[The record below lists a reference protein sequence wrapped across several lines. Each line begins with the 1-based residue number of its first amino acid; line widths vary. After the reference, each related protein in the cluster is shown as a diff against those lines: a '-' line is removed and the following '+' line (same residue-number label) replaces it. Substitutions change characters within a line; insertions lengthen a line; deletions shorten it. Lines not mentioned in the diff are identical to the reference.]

1 MRIFIIGFMG
11 AGKTTLGKKL
21 ASKLEYDFIDLD
33 DFIEKKAGMSISDI
47 FLELGENSFRN
58 MESENLRLLGNVQDT
73 LISVGGGTPCYH
85 SNMEWMRKNGL
96 TIYLQLDVNTL
107 LSRLKNSAVNRP
119 LLEKKTEEEMLDFI
133 SARLEERKQ
142 YYESAELIIP
152 ARDLKIKEFY
162 RLVKEAIIG

>member
-21 ASKLEYDFIDLD
+21 AAKLEYDFIDLD
-33 DFIEKKAGMSISDI
+33 DFIQQKEGMSISDI

-58 MESENLRLLGNVQDT
+58 MESENLRLLGNIQNT

-85 SNMEWMRKNGL
+85 NNMDWMKKNGL

-107 LSRLKNSAVNRP
+107 ISRLKNSATNRP
-119 LLEKKTEEEMLDFI
+119 LLQKKSEEEMLDFI
-133 SARLEERKQ
+133 STRLDERKQ
-142 YYESAELIIP
+142 FYEAAELIIP
-152 ARDLKIKEFY
+152 ARNLKMKDLY
-162 RLVKEAIIG
+162 NVVKEAISE